1 MYIYMY
7 MYIQHFFVVELINLY
22 VYLLQGRIFMTHA
35 TKAVMQLMIAD
46 FVKLGGGNKS
56 SSLYNDKDFKSCMDK
71 IEVIDYHTTV
81 THKGIQFCGYVA
93 GHVLGAAMFAISID
107 GVRVLYTGDYSMEED
122 R

>member
-1 MYIYMY
+1 
-7 MYIQHFFVVELINLY
+7 
-22 VYLLQGRIFMTHA
+22 MTHA
-35 TKAVMQLMIAD
+35 TKAVMQLLISD

-56 SSLYNDKDFKSCMDK
+56 TSNLFNDQDFKNCMDK

-93 GHVLGAAMFAISID
+93 GHVLGAAMFSIKID
-107 GVRVLYTGDYSMEED
+107 GVKVLYTGDYSMEED